1 MENASQNYMIGRLFI
16 PMMLMNLFE
25 AAQILYYLQ
34 KDEETEKIK
43 YVTLL
48 I

>member
-34 KDEETEKIK
+34 RVWGVANGIL
-43 YVTLL
+43 V
-48 I
+48 